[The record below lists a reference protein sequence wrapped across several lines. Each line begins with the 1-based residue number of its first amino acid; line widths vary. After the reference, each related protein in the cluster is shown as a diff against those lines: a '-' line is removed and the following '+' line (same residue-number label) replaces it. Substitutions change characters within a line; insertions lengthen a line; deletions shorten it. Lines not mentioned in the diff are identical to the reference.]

1 MDLIKQVSWIGSS
14 FFSKCNVLFFFSKIS
29 GFHVSETK
37 ALTVLY
43 YRIRPSD
50 YLKYSICSVMNP
62 NLMTCY
68 KDFIWLF
75 SWQTN
80 RSIYKGGRFDC
91 TSVDFAVFNV
101 FNEHNFNDKWN
112 DNYASFKIFNDNIFF
127 TFIIFLFDGDL
138 LISDIFNT

>member
-1 MDLIKQVSWIGSS
+1 MNLIKQVSWIGSG
-14 FFSKCNVLFFFSKIS
+14 FFGKYNVLFFFSKIS

-37 ALTVLY
+37 TLTVLY

-50 YLKYSICSVMNP
+50 YLKYGIWSVMNP

-80 RSIYKGGRFDC
+80 RSIYKGGRFDS
-91 TSVDFAVFNV
+91 TGVNFTIFYV

-112 DNYASFKIFNDNIFF
+112 DDYASFKIFNDNIFF
-127 TFIIFLFDGDL
+127 TFIIFLFNGYF
-138 LISDIFNT
+138 LISNILNT